1 MATPR
6 LPGVLFVSKGED
18 LMQSKMKVPTQT
30 LTRNGVQVAIRLIPI
45 TVTPSQ
51 VRYVNDRYFVGDVR
65 LHGTDEIPRK
75 PLSGFRVQVQWGNS
89 TPWFGKKAPIFLAQ
103 QRAFS
108 QHSLS
113 EEPASV
119 LVVPGDND
127 KDFLIKISGG
137 DAAGSFTWWGVYSR
151 FGLGSSFSE
160 GPI

>member
-1 MATPR
+1 
-6 LPGVLFVSKGED
+6 
-18 LMQSKMKVPTQT
+18 MQSKIKLPTMT
-30 LTRNGVQVAIRLIPI
+30 LTRGGVEVAIRLVSV
-45 TVTPSQ
+45 TVNPKQ
-51 VRYVNDRYFVGDVR
+51 VRSVNNRYFVGDAR

-75 PLSGFRVQVQWGNS
+75 ALSGFRVQVQWGKS
-89 TPWFGKKAPIFLAQ
+89 APWFGKKAPIFLSQ
-103 QRAFS
+103 NRAFS

-113 EEPASV
+113 EEPAAV

-127 KDFLIKISGG
+127 QDFLITISGG